1 VRRSIAVLML
11 VAAVSCS
18 KTPAE
23 RSAELFGPV
32 AEKLGVAQAADL
44 KAKYEKAYQQYL
56 TETDSKDEVELG
68 RKLGKQHLKHYAAVL
83 TLSDAEEKAFKAGKF
98 NDVENRNKMNELI
111 SKFVEGRGSASMIGR
126 LIILK
131 SQAGAEWNTGLQLEL
146 ALRILKSELGTN

>member
-1 VRRSIAVLML
+1 VRRSIAVLL
-11 VAAVSCS
+11 LLAAAGCS

-56 TETDSKDEVELG
+56 TETGSKDEAELG
-68 RKLGKQHLKHYAAVL
+68 RKLGQQHLKHYAAAL
-83 TLSDAEEKAFKAGKF
+83 TLSEAEEKDFRAGKF
-98 NDVENRNKMNELI
+98 NDVENRKKMNELI
-111 SKFVEGRGSASMIGR
+111 TKFVEGKGSASMIGR

-131 SQAGAEWNTGLQLEL
+131 SQAGVEWNTGLQLEL
-146 ALRILKSELGTN
+146 ALRILKTELGTN